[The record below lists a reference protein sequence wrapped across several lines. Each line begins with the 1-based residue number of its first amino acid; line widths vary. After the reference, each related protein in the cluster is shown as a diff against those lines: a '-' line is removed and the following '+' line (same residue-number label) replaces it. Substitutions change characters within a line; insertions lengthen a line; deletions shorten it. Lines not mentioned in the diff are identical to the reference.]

1 MKSHEVESK
10 ASRETVRRLVADVD
24 HEQKVS
30 VIRASD
36 LNSVR
41 QVYLHLF
48 YGSVTITIL
57 INTCF
62 LQPLQIHSF
71 PVLFPRNL
79 IAFY

>member
-30 VIRASD
+30 AIRASD

-48 YGSVTITIL
+48 YGNVTITIL

-62 LQPLQIHSF
+62 
-71 PVLFPRNL
+71 
-79 IAFY
+79 